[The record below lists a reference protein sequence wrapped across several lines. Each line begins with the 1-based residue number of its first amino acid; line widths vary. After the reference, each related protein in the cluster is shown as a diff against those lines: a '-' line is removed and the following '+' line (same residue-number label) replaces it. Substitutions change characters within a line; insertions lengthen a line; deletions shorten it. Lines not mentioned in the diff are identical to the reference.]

1 MAERT
6 TSSIVIDAAPS
17 AIMDVIAGFDA
28 YPIWAKGVKVA
39 QVEATFDDGRAQ
51 RVYFQ
56 LDVSPIKDDYTLA
69 YVWHDDREVTW
80 TLAKGKMLTALDGS
94 YRLQDLGDG
103 STEVTYTL
111 ALDLAIPL
119 IGMLKRKGEK
129 ILIETALKGL
139 KNRVESL

>member
-6 TSSIVIDAAPS
+6 TSSIVIQAAPS
-17 AIMDVIAGFDA
+17 AVMDVIAGFDA
-28 YPIWAKGVKVA
+28 YPLWAKGVTVA
-39 QVEATFDDGRAQ
+39 DVTASFPDGRAKT
-51 RVYFQ
+51 VYFQ
-56 LDVSPIKDDYTLA
+56 LDVPPIKDDYTLT
-69 YVWHDDREVTW
+69 YVWNDDLEVTW
-80 TLAKGKMLTALDGS
+80 TLVKGKMLTALDGS
-94 YRLQDLGDG
+94 YRLTDLGAG

-139 KNRVESL
+139 KTRVESL